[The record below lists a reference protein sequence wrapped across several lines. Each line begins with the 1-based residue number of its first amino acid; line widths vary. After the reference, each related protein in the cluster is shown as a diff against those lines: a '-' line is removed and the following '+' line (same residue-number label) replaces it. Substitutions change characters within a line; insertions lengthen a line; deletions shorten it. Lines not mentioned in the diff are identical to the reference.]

1 MTGLSK
7 ILFQSSTFSCPC
19 SERKDKNENY
29 LKDTIPKTFSPG
41 LVKISFDIPADF
53 LFQKSE
59 NFCSF
64 FEKMLQCKTVFF
76 CKKNF
81 LGKLLR
87 WRKVQFWKQ
96 LKNFVTCPNCHRS
109 NSENKHKLT
118 TFPKSGPPHE
128 PVDMLNADWRPCW
141 SFFVRNP
148 ETFFLNYKNI
158 CENIVF
164 LKAQNWFPQHPEM
177 CLRINFYHKIIQ
189 KKYFWI
195 RWMQFWQHNIGV
207 YQLQKSEN
215 FQLKIRKWR
224 RIFSMQDKL
233 LKMYFPVRTVQFWQP
248 KWLFRKSPQSFCS
261 RSNVL
266 TQVKFFPRK

>member
-1 MTGLSK
+1 MTGLPK
-7 ILFQSSTFSCPC
+7 ILFESSTFSCPC

-29 LKDTIPKTFSPG
+29 LKDTIPKTFFPG
-41 LVKISFDIPADF
+41 LVNTSFDIPADF

-59 NFCSF
+59 KFCSF

-189 KKYFWI
+189 KSTFGFVECSFDNTTLACI
-195 RWMQFWQHNIGV
+195 NC
-207 YQLQKSEN
+207 
-215 FQLKIRKWR
+215 
-224 RIFSMQDKL
+224 
-233 LKMYFPVRTVQFWQP
+233 
-248 KWLFRKSPQSFCS
+248 KSPKIFNSKFESEEGFFLCKTNYSKCTSRYVQCSFDSQSDFFAKV
-261 RSNVL
+261 RKVFAPVL
-266 TQVKFFPRK
+266 MFWHR